1 MKSLF
6 SMTLSTCMAAVAF
19 VLLMSAPMIESVM
32 ACLLVVLVFFS
43 KRDENSQLF
52 TLCFAIVFIISSVIM
67 YLLESVAYP
76 SISDGFLQNTVAFG
90 TQLLLSLILLFLLKH
105 RMTIAVLITKGKS
118 ASVFEKN
125 YAEGPLYLLVL
136 TLVAV
141 DLFALIENF
150 IRNLEHL
157 GVAEET
163 ASTFW
168 EFTFFYDYFEYL
180 KAVPMLLCVMMLYV
194 GLMVRTKSHQLQS

>member
-1 MKSLF
+1 M
-6 SMTLSTCMAAVAF
+6 V
-19 VLLMSAPMIESVM
+19 
-32 ACLLVVLVFFS
+32 
-43 KRDENSQLF
+43 
-52 TLCFAIVFIISSVIM
+52 
-67 YLLESVAYP
+67 
-76 SISDGFLQNTVAFG
+76 FLQNTVAFG

-163 ASTFW
+163 ASIFW